1 MLGWP
6 VRTRQVMGRID
17 QRDMREGL
25 REIAD
30 LPAGS
35 GVVFLRQQSEIV
47 AQIEKPFEHHPRV
60 GIPALQDIIVG
71 EPEAASKERSFIS
84 GQAVDSALGVV
95 ARDKAISQQVL
106 L

>member
-6 VRTRQVMGRID
+6 VCTRQVMRRID

-35 GVVFLRQQSEIV
+35 RVVFLRQQSKIV
-47 AQIEKPFEHHPRV
+47 AQIEKPLEHPPRV
-60 GIPALQDIIVG
+60 GIPPLQDIIVG
-71 EPEAASKERSFIS
+71 EPEAASKERSFTPGKPS
-84 GQAVDSALGVV
+84 TAL
-95 ARDKAISQQVL
+95 SVL
-106 L
+106 

>member
-6 VRTRQVMGRID
+6 VCTRQVMRRID

-35 GVVFLRQQSEIV
+35 RVVFLRQQSEIV
-47 AQIEKPFEHHPRV
+47 PQVEKPFEHRPRV
-60 GIPALQDIIVG
+60 GIPALQDVVVG
-71 EPEAASKERSFIS
+71 QPKTASEERSFIPRQS
-84 GQAVDSALGVV
+84 VNSTLGVV
-95 ARDKAISQQVL
+95 TRNK
-106 L
+106 